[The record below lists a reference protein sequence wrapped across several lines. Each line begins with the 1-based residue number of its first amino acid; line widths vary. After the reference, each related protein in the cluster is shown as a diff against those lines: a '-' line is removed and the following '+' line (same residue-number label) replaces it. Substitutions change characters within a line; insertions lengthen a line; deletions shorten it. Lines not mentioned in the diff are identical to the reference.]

1 MAGNK
6 RELLGSRLTIPPRTF
21 DGPPPKQDFQEE
33 GTPESQISDEE
44 IGPPGHPLA
53 MLTIEEAASDVD
65 AKLGQEIDSSPT
77 NQPPMPTP
85 SRTALDKPV
94 KRRGRPPKNQKKTD
108 NQEKRNVLH
117 FEVSEEVARK
127 FEELFAPG
135 VPGRFKSQSELIRF
149 YVYKGLEKELEL
161 MRDFQK
167 VLDRREKRDN

>member
-33 GTPESQISDEE
+33 NTPESQISDGEF
-44 IGPPGHPLA
+44 GPPGPPLN
-53 MLTIEEAASDVD
+53 SDETTPD
-65 AKLGQEIDSSPT
+65 LGPEQAKPDQEIDSSST

-167 VLDRREKRDN
+167 VLDRREKRE